1 MLLKCVIMIRAEYS
15 DKKLIAEIL
24 AKSFN
29 ENKSVNYIVKQDGKR
44 EQRLRSLMEYSFEIC
59 YLFGDVFLTD
69 DKKGCALIVLPDKK
83 KTTPKSVL
91 LDLKLIFSCIGLS
104 NINKALSR
112 EGKIKNLQPKE
123 LLYYLWFI
131 GVDPAEQHKGIGSTL
146 LAEVIKEGKSKQ
158 RTICL
163 ETSTLS
169 NIPWYEK
176 FGFKIYNELDLG
188 YQLFFLKRE

>member
-1 MLLKCVIMIRAEYS
+1 MIRADNS

-29 ENKSVNYIVKQDGKR
+29 DNKSVNYIVKQDEKR
-44 EQRLRSLMEYSFEIC
+44 EQRLRNLMEYSFDIC

-69 DKKGCALIVLPDKK
+69 DKKGCALVVLPDKK

-91 LDLKLIFSCIGLS
+91 LDIKLIFSCIGLS
-104 NINKALSR
+104 NVNKAMSR
-112 EGKIKNLQPKE
+112 EEKIKKLQPKE

-131 GVDPAEQHKGIGSTL
+131 GVDPAKQNKGIGSTL
-146 LAEVIKEGKSKQ
+146 LQDVIKEGLSKQ

-163 ETSTLS
+163 ETSTLT
-169 NIPWYEK
+169 NISWYVK

>member
-1 MLLKCVIMIRAEYS
+1 MIRAELK
-15 DKKLIAEIL
+15 DKDLIADIL
-24 AKSFN
+24 TKSFN
-29 ENKSVNYIVKQDGKR
+29 DNKSVNYIVKQDEKR
-44 EQRLRSLMEYSFEIC
+44 EQRLRSLMEYSFDIC

-69 DKKGCALIVLPDKK
+69 NKKGCALIVLPDKK

-91 LDLKLIFSCIGLS
+91 LDFKLIFSCISFS
-104 NINKALSR
+104 NINKAMSR

-146 LAEVIKEGKSKQ
+146 LAGVIKEGESKQ

-163 ETSTLS
+163 ETSTLT